1 MKEMTRSEAAE
12 FLLNH
17 NNYIIITHR
26 RPDGDTIGCA
36 AALCGGLRK
45 IGKKAAILENPQ
57 FTPKFRPYLEGLTTE
72 TVPEDACLVAVDIAA
87 PGLFSFSA
95 EGLEDRIS
103 LLIDH
108 HGRNP
113 MYAKCNL
120 VDSSAAACGEIIL
133 DVLIEMKVPVDARI
147 AQAVYVAVS
156 TDTGCFRYSNVTAK
170 TLRTAALCKD
180 FGADTFAVNQV
191 MFLTKT
197 MARLKLDSYLTETT
211 QFYGNG
217 LVAVSLL
224 TNEIREKLGVTE
236 DDIDNISGF
245 GRDIEGVEIGIMIRQ
260 EGTKGKISVRS
271 SPNYDAAAICARL
284 GGGGHRAAAGA
295 TVEGGIEAAKAAVLE
310 SVSRLGVKL

>member
-1 MKEMTRSEAAE
+1 MKELTRSEAAE

-26 RPDGDTIGCA
+26 RPDGDTIGSA

-45 IGKKAAILENPQ
+45 IGKTAAILENPQ
-57 FTPKFRPYLEGLTTE
+57 FTPKFRPYIDGLTTE
-72 TVPEDACLVAVDIAA
+72 IIPENACLAAVDIAA

-95 EGLEDRIS
+95 AGLENKIS

-113 MYAKCNL
+113 KYAENNL

-133 DVLIEMKVPVDARI
+133 DILLEMKVPVDARI
-147 AQAVYVAVS
+147 AEAVYVAVS
-156 TDTGCFRYSNVTAK
+156 TDTGCFRYSNVTAD
-170 TLRTAALCKD
+170 TLRTAARCKD

-197 MARLKLDSYLTETT
+197 RARLKLDSYLTETT
-211 QFYGNG
+211 RFYADG
-217 LVAVSLL
+217 LVAVSML
-224 TNEIREKLGVTE
+224 TDEIREKLGVTE
-236 DDIDNISGF
+236 DDIDDISGF
-245 GRDIEGVEIGIMIRQ
+245 GRDIEGVEIGVMIRQ

-271 SPNYDAAAICARL
+271 SPNYDASAICARL

-295 TVEGGIEAAKAAVLE
+295 SVEGGMEAARTAVLD
-310 SVSRLGVKL
+310 SISRLGVKL